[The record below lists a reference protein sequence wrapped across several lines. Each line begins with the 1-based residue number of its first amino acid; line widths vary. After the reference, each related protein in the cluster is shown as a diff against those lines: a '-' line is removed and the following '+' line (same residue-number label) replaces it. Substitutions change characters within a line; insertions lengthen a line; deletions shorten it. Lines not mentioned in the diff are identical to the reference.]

1 MGTTSVLLDSMLE
14 SVAQPQGVGGSMQ
27 EESLDGPSVEEQKT
41 QRSLRESEVRGSKTN
56 RPGGCGLKV
65 DDIGCEHGEK

>member
-1 MGTTSVLLDSMLE
+1 MDSPKIVVSMNCHLRFAHLGSMVSV
-14 SVAQPQGVGGSMQ
+14 VAQPQGVGGSMQ

-56 RPGGCGLKV
+56 RPGG
-65 DDIGCEHGEK
+65 